1 VSALQIGTTL
11 PQFREDAEVA
21 IDAARRAE
29 ALGLDGVFV
38 FDHLW
43 PIGNPDGVV
52 LHSLTLL
59 GALAAET
66 QRVRLGSLVARVGL
80 LPDAVLVNT
89 LASVAHIAGAE
100 RTIAGVGTGDALS
113 KPENL
118 AFGVEYESV
127 SERVAAVRRVC
138 RSLQERGVTT
148 WAGGRSPELRQVAAD
163 DADAL
168 NIWGATPAEVVSEIE
183 DLRQRA
189 GGREVATTWGG
200 QVLIGR
206 NGTDAAAKLERYGTR
221 RHLVHGTV
229 AQVAEH
235 FDAMA
240 EAGVTFAVCAP
251 LDCHDDP
258 AAYETLAEVREGLT

>member
-1 VSALQIGTTL
+1 MRIGTTL
-11 PQFREDAEVA
+11 PQFREDAEAA
-21 IDAARRAE
+21 IAAAQRVE

-43 PIGNPDGVV
+43 PIGNPEGVV
-52 LHSLTLL
+52 LHGLTLL

-66 QRVRLGSLVARVGL
+66 ERVEIGTLVARVGL

-89 LASVAHIAGAE
+89 LASAALVAGRE

-127 SERVAAVRRVC
+127 ADRVAAVRRVC
-138 RSLQERGVTT
+138 RALRARGVTT
-148 WAGGRSPELRQVAAD
+148 WAGGRSSHIRQIVAD

-168 NIWGATPAEVVSEIE
+168 NIWGASPAEVVNEIE
-183 DLRQRA
+183 DLRQRS
-189 GGREVATTWGG
+189 GGRDVATTWGG

-206 NGTDAAAKLERYGTR
+206 TDAELAAKQERYGPR
-221 RHLVHGTV
+221 RHLVQGTV
-229 AQVAEH
+229 AQVAQH
-235 FDAMA
+235 FDALS
-240 EAGVTFAVCAP
+240 EAGVSYAVCAP
-251 LDCHDDP
+251 LDAHDDP
-258 AAYETLAEVREGLT
+258 AAYETLAEVRQLLP

>member
-1 VSALQIGTTL
+1 MLIGATL
-11 PQFREDAEVA
+11 PQFRADVEVA
-21 IDAARRAE
+21 IAAARRIE

-52 LHSLTLL
+52 LHAHTLL

-66 QRVRLGSLVARVGL
+66 RRVRLGSLVARVGL

-89 LASVAHIAGAE
+89 LASVAHVAGAE
-100 RTIAGVGTGDALS
+100 RTIAGVGSGDALS

-127 SERVAAVRRVC
+127 SARIAAVGRVC
-138 RSLQERGVTT
+138 RGLRDRGVTT

-168 NIWGATPAEVVSEIE
+168 NVWGASPAEVVSEIE
-183 DLRQRA
+183 DLRARA
-189 GGREVATTWGG
+189 GGRDVTTTWGG

-206 NGTDAAAKLERYGTR
+206 TEEDAAAKLERYGSR

-229 AQVAEH
+229 AQVAAH

-240 EAGVTFAVCAP
+240 EAGVSFAVCAP

-258 AAYETLAEVREGLT
+258 AAYETLAEVREVLLP